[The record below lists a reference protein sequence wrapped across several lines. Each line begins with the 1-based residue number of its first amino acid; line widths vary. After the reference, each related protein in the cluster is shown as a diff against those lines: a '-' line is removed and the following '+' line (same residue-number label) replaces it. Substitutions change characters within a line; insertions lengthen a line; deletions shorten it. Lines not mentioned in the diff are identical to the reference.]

1 MAARRIRSPSP
12 TRNPKP
18 VSPRQGKASF
28 PLPSRP
34 RWKQNTPTSRRP
46 PLTPRPPPS
55 SGRTRLAAE
64 REPRTAA
71 TSRWRRIWISTPT
84 RSAPQYVRAPD
95 SSPSPATSSR
105 LLRGCV
111 SIGSSSRPGG
121 WNGRWLSLVLVL
133 GAVRSFLGRVLGEF
147 RFAPALGPG
156 WEALYCVQVI
166 GWCGDER
173 GLIFPSVGFGNDG
186 GCLKLAH
193 STRGFR
199 VSSS

>member
-34 RWKQNTPTSRRP
+34 RWKQSTPTSRRP

-105 LLRGCV
+105 ADALVARLRVDWIVVAAGWMERTLALV
-111 SIGSSSRPGG
+111 S
-121 WNGRWLSLVLVL
+121 V
-133 GAVRSFLGRVLGEF
+133 GAWCRAQFLGQGSWGISVRAGPRARLGGFVLCSGYWLVW
-147 RFAPALGPG
+147 R
-156 WEALYCVQVI
+156 
-166 GWCGDER
+166 
-173 GLIFPSVGFGNDG
+173 
-186 GCLKLAH
+186 
-193 STRGFR
+193 
-199 VSSS
+199 